1 MLKKLQQLQ
10 TSLES
15 LKEKINNFK
24 KDKELAL
31 NQQTTKA
38 NEAQHKLEL
47 ALKEQTENEQ
57 LLERLLKEMGELEE
71 SLNG

>member
-1 MLKKLQQLQ
+1 MLKNLQQLQ
-10 TSLES
+10 ISLES
-15 LKEKINNFK
+15 LKEKITNFK

-31 NQQTTKA
+31 NQAQTKF
-38 NEAQHKLEL
+38 NETSHKLEL

-71 SLNG
+71 SLNA